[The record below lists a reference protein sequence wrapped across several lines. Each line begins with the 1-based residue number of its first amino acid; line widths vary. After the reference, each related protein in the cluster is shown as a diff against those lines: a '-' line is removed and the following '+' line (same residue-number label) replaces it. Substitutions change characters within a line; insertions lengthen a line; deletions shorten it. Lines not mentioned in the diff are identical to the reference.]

1 MSDISEIDRK
11 YCKANL
17 HNLEILKAK
26 YNFWELG
33 VLSNYL
39 QHYNFIIIYIH
50 PDKSKEIECRFI
62 KENNITEYP
71 SFKFISDEDLET
83 LLK

>member
-1 MSDISEIDRK
+1 MEDISKIDRK
-11 YCKANL
+11 YCKANC
-17 HNLEILKAK
+17 HNLELLKAK

-39 QHYNFIIIYIH
+39 PKYDFIIIYIH

-62 KENNITEYP
+62 KENDLNEYP
-71 SFKFISDEDLET
+71 SFKFITDEDLES

>member
-11 YCKANL
+11 YCRVNW
-17 HNLEILKAK
+17 HNLELLKAK
-26 YNFWELG
+26 HNFWELG

-39 QHYNFIIIYIH
+39 QHYNFIIIYIN
-50 PDKSKEIECRFI
+50 PDKAREIECRFI
-62 KENNITEYP
+62 KENDIVEYP

>member
-1 MSDISEIDRK
+1 MKDIFIIDKK
-11 YCKANL
+11 YCKANC
-17 HNLEILKAK
+17 HNLELLKAK

-39 QHYNFIIIYIH
+39 PYYNFIIIYIN

-62 KENNITEYP
+62 KENNIMEYP
-71 SFKFISDEDLET
+71 SFKFISDEDLES